1 MKRKEFLILT
11 AGLLVGA
18 GLAIFIYFARDLSND
33 DAGQFDELPG
43 VSLPESA
50 AVGAPAPDFELNNL
64 ANEPIRLSDLR
75 GKIVVINFWATWCEP
90 CKVEMPF
97 FEELYSSSQKKL
109 EILAVNFDEPS
120 QQVQQFA
127 EEYQLSFPILLDPG
141 GNVQNLYR
149 VRGYPTTFMLDE
161 EGIVRY
167 HHIGLITEGQL
178 DQYLSELGANE

>member
-1 MKRKEFLILT
+1 LKRKEFLILT

-18 GLAIFIYFARDLSND
+18 GLAIFIYFALDLSND
-33 DAGQFDELPG
+33 DAGLADELPG

-64 ANEPIRLSDLR
+64 ENEPVRLSDLR

-97 FEELYSSSQKKL
+97 LEKLHSSSQKQL

-149 VRGYPTTFMLDE
+149 VRGYPTTFILDE
-161 EGIVRY
+161 EGIVRF

-178 DQYLSELGANE
+178 DQYLSELGAN

>member
-1 MKRKEFLILT
+1 LKRKEFLILA

-18 GLAIFIYFARDLSND
+18 GLAIFIYFALDLSND
-33 DAGQFDELPG
+33 DAGLADELPG

-64 ANEPIRLSDLR
+64 ENEPVRLSDLR

-97 FEELYSSSQKKL
+97 LEKLHSSSQKQL

-149 VRGYPTTFMLDE
+149 VRGYPTTFILDE
-161 EGIVRY
+161 EGIVRF

-178 DQYLSELGANE
+178 DQYLSELGAN